1 VQQPLRREPP
11 RRPPLLRVLPRRV
24 RPVNKLSSGSAK
36 VADPAFYTSRG
47 PFSIAQIEKLTRMS
61 FEPSAGLRDVSI
73 HDVAPLDGAGPG
85 QLSFCDRPKFATALN
100 STTASAC
107 FVLPA
112 LAGKVPAGVA
122 GLVTPAPHLAF
133 CAVASALYPD
143 AGLFWDGQNPPLSA
157 IDPSARLGVGAVC
170 APGVFLGPGVEIGD
184 GTVVGPGCV
193 IGRGV
198 KIGRNCRIDAQ
209 VSIAYA
215 LIGDGVVIQSGARIG
230 SDGFGFAPSPQGLT
244 KVPQLGRVI
253 LQDRVEIGANAT
265 IDRGALADTVIGE
278 GTKLDNMVHVGHNV
292 RIGRYCV
299 IAAQTGISGSSTIGD
314 FVMMGGQTGVADH
327 VSIGGKTQI
336 AARGGVTRSLPGGQ
350 IYGGFPAKPVRDWRR
365 ETATLA
371 RLAKKRRDSGDDGT
385 D

>member
-1 VQQPLRREPP
+1 M
-11 RRPPLLRVLPRRV
+11 
-24 RPVNKLSSGSAK
+24 
-36 VADPAFYTSRG
+36 ADPAFYTSRG
-47 PFSIAQIEKLTRMS
+47 PFSIEQIERLTRS
-61 FEPSAGLRDVSI
+61 TFGVAARERDMVV
-73 HDVAPLDGAGPG
+73 HDVAPLDSAGPG
-85 QLSFCDRPKFATALN
+85 QLTYCDRPKFAGVLAVTR
-100 STTASAC
+100 ASAC
-107 FVLPA
+107 FVTPA
-112 LAGKVPAGVA
+112 LAGKVPPGTAVLA
-122 GLVTPAPHLAF
+122 TQSPHLAF
-133 CAVASALYPD
+133 CAVASALYPS
-143 AGLFWDGQNPPLSA
+143 AGLVWDAHQPPSTM
-157 IDPSARLGVGAVC
+157 IDPSARLGAGAIC
-170 APGVFLGPGVEIGD
+170 APGVFLGADVEIGD
-184 GTVVGPGCV
+184 GTVIGPGTT

-198 KIGRNCRIDAQ
+198 KIGRNCRIDAN
-209 VSIAYA
+209 VTIAYA
-215 LIGDGVVIQSGARIG
+215 LIGDGVVVQAGARIG

-253 LQDRVEIGANAT
+253 VQDRVEVGANAT

-278 GTKLDNMVHVGHNV
+278 GTKLDNLVHVGHNV

-299 IAAQTGISGSSTIGD
+299 VAAQTGISGSSTVGD

-371 RLAKKRRDSGDDGT
+371 RLAKKRRDPGDDGT